1 MNKLGR
7 RKIFEL
13 LQVRE
18 HLAGGL
24 REHFA
29 GSVGVESIKQQK
41 IERNRYTY
49 ASDDV
54 F

>member
-1 MNKLGR
+1 
-7 RKIFEL
+7 L

-24 REHFA
+24 REHLA
-29 GSVGVESIKQQK
+29 GSFGAKSIKQQK

-49 ASDDV
+49 ASNDV